1 MSYAPF
7 GWIETMKRL
16 ALLLPVLFVSCSRGP
31 TPPPKLPAPPY
42 DAGLRDGSVIFWQGG
57 LLVKPILKHTDSDLT
72 HAAIVLYN
80 GKEPF
85 VYEAVPPRVHKV
97 PLVEYR
103 KLMEEKGDESRRLM
117 MWSVMQPMDCYTAGQ
132 LATMKVHAE
141 SQLGR
146 PYMLRGWWKG
156 HEVRGLFCSQLVG
169 DIIAK
174 SGKIPAGGIHES
186 PGSLHDKLLPFYW
199 ELSTP

>member
-1 MSYAPF
+1 
-7 GWIETMKRL
+7 MKHL
-16 ALLLPVLFVSCSRGP
+16 ALLPVLFVLFTSCSREP
-31 TPPPKLPAPPY
+31 TPPPRLPAPPY
-42 DAGLRDGSVIFWQGG
+42 DADLRDGSVAFWQGG
-57 LLVKPILKHTDSDLT
+57 VLVKPILNHTDSDLT

-80 GKEPF
+80 GHDPF

-97 PLVEYR
+97 PLAEYR
-103 KLMEEKGDESRRLM
+103 KLMEEKLRESRRPM
-117 MWSVMQPMDCYTAGQ
+117 AWYVMQPMDRYTSNQ

-156 HEVRGLFCSQLVG
+156 HEVRGVFCSELVG
-169 DIIAK
+169 DIIEA
-174 SGKIPAGGIHES
+174 SGKIESGHIRES

-199 ELSTP
+199 DLSTP

>member
-1 MSYAPF
+1 M
-7 GWIETMKRL
+7 
-16 ALLLPVLFVSCSRGP
+16 P
-31 TPPPKLPAPPY
+31 TPPY
-42 DAGLRDGSVIFWQGG
+42 DADLRDGSVAFWQGG

-97 PLVEYR
+97 SLTEYR
-103 KLMEEKGDESRRLM
+103 KLMEEKLHEARQPM
-117 MWSVMQPMDCYTAGQ
+117 AWFVMQPMSVYTSNQ
-132 LATMKVHAE
+132 LTAMKAHAE

-156 HEVRGLFCSQLVG
+156 HEVRGIFCSELVG
-169 DIIAK
+169 DIIET
-174 SGKIPAGGIHES
+174 SGKIESGHIHES
-186 PGSLHDKLLPFYW
+186 PGSLHDKLMPFYW

>member
-1 MSYAPF
+1 MR
-7 GWIETMKRL
+7 RL
-16 ALLLPVLFVSCSRGP
+16 ALLPVLFVLFVSCSRNP
-31 TPPPKLPAPPY
+31 ATTPKPPAPPY
-42 DAGLRDGSVIFWQGG
+42 DAGLRDGSVFFWQGG
-57 LLVKPILKHTDSDLT
+57 LLVEPIFKHTDSDLT
-72 HAAIVLYN
+72 HAAIVLYD

-97 PLVEYR
+97 PLAEYH
-103 KLMEEKGDESRRLM
+103 KLMEEKLREARRPM
-117 MWSVMQPMDCYTAGQ
+117 YWFVMQPMDVYTPKQ
-132 LATMKVHAE
+132 LAAMKVHAE

-156 HEVRGLFCSQLVG
+156 HEVRGIFCSQLVG
-169 DIIAK
+169 DTIAK
-174 SGKIPAGGIHES
+174 SGKIEAGGIHES